1 MSSPSHVSPPLFATS
16 AEPAQAARAV
26 AGELA
31 ARTSFSPMGTLS
43 GVNDPLIRPH
53 WSTDGRWLA
62 APSQAGTIAVW
73 DMADLA
79 LGELSFFSIYARVVS
94 GGEPAPVALTPVH
107 VPRVGFAFS
116 AGARILY
123 LPVDD
128 DQAASLLGEHDGD
141 ITALASNHRYVASL
155 GADTLRIW
163 DPLASSMQRTS
174 AAFALDRPGCR
185 DLAWATGSDRI
196 AVAGDGGVTI
206 FDPRQPD
213 APVYVGIDDAV
224 GCLAWSARGNVLAAG
239 TRGGDIYVWERE
251 SGHARAWHGHLAP
264 VSGLAFSCDGT
275 LLASTSATGDMLIW
289 TVTDGSK
296 RHEIP
301 EEVSALGR
309 APSTGLAFHP
319 RANVLATID
328 SYDQLTVRLWSA
340 RVDESRTRVP
350 DRAEPGAPEHV
361 GDDSGHGAGG
371 DAGHGAGGDAGR
383 DAGHGVAHAGAM
395 PERKRRGVRWQH
407 AAPLLEPGR
416 AARAP
421 AGSERRGRG
430 LRWQHVAPAAVDV
443 DRESSSRISVP
454 ASAARDPAT
463 PVEID
468 AEALRAHVAATGLLQ
483 PARVTM
489 QIAAALNAGKHV
501 LLLGPPGTGKTTLAR
516 AVADFAA
523 RAGLCGTPLSTA
535 ASAEWTPRDT
545 IGGLVPH
552 TDHGLGFS
560 PGLILRAMSAG
571 RWLVIDA
578 LDRADCEGAFG
589 DLLTVMAGH
598 PVELPYHVAGVPV
611 RILPHRRGADDFPGT
626 LAGDLGAYVIHPN
639 WRLLATVNVAGH
651 PRTSPLS
658 PVLMRHFAVIDVLP
672 PDPPLFRQLVDR
684 WLADAGSDLPTA
696 LGAGLNA
703 ALKRLLSPD
712 MPLIRRRPLGPAVV
726 RDMIEYVVERA
737 HEPGPGRRPARRGV
751 PGPRRR
757 PARGPGTRRPPG
769 HPPPP
774 HHRGVPGHA
783 RGPPAR
789 RAHAR
794 PAPGDSLGR
803 LVGLVRQ

>member
-1 MSSPSHVSPPLFATS
+1 MSSPSHVPPPLFATS

-43 GVNDPLIRPH
+43 GISDPLIRPH

-79 LGELSFFSIYARVVS
+79 LGELSFFSIYARVISS
-94 GGEPAPVALTPVH
+94 GESGPVALTPVH

-123 LPVDD
+123 VPVDD

-141 ITALASNHRYVASL
+141 ITALGSNHRYVASL

-206 FDPRQPD
+206 FDPRHPG
-213 APVYVGIDDAV
+213 APVHVGIDDAV

-239 TRGGDIYVWERE
+239 THGGDIYVWERE
-251 SGHARAWHGHLAP
+251 SGRAHAWHGHVAP
-264 VSGLAFSCDGT
+264 VSGVAFSCDGT
-275 LLASTSATGDMLIW
+275 LLASTSASGDMLIW
-289 TVTDGSK
+289 TVADGSK

-350 DRAEPGAPEHV
+350 DPAGPGIPEDAGARP
-361 GDDSGHGAGG
+361 GDDGAGDG
-371 DAGHGAGGDAGR
+371 DAR
-383 DAGHGVAHAGAM
+383 VAAT
-395 PERKRRGVRWQH
+395 PERDRPGVRWQH
-407 AAPLLEPGR
+407 VAPLLEPGR
-416 AARAP
+416 AARPP
-421 AGSERRGRG
+421 AGNERGGRG

-463 PVEID
+463 PVEIA
-468 AEALRAHVAATGLLQ
+468 AEDLRAHVAATGLLQ

-501 LLLGPPGTGKTTLAR
+501 LLLGLPGTGKTTLAR

-535 ASAEWTPRDT
+535 ASAEWTPRD
-545 IGGLVPH
+545 ILGGPVPLER
-552 TDHGLGFS
+552 HGAGRGPATGFA

-578 LDRADCEGAFG
+578 LDRADCEAAFG

-598 PVELPYHVAGVPV
+598 PVELPYQVAGVPV

-639 WRLLATVNVAGH
+639 WRLLATVNVAGQ

-658 PVLMRHFAVIDVLP
+658 PVLMRHFAVIDVP
-672 PDPPLFRQLVDR
+672 PPEPPLFRQLVDR
-684 WLADAGSDLPTA
+684 WLADAGSGLPA
-696 LGAGLNA
+696 GLGAGLGA
-703 ALKRLLSPD
+703 AFERLLSPD
-712 MPLIRRRPLGPAVV
+712 MPLMRRRPLGPAVV
-726 RDMIEYVVERA
+726 HDMIAYVVERA
-737 HEPGPGRRPARRGV
+737 RMGPEPADALLGEAFLAHGAAQLEGLGRDDLLAIHRHLTTAV
-751 PGPRRR
+751 F
-757 PARGPGTRRPPG
+757 PGTPAARLLDARMRAL
-769 HPPPP
+769 HPEIPS
-774 HHRGVPGHA
+774 GA
-783 RGPPAR
+783 WS
-789 RAHAR
+789 
-794 PAPGDSLGR
+794 DW
-803 LVGLVRQ
+803 

>member
-1 MSSPSHVSPPLFATS
+1 MSSPPHVPPPPLFATS
-16 AEPAQAARAV
+16 AEPAKAARAV
-26 AGELA
+26 TGELT

-43 GVNDPLIRPH
+43 GVSDPLIRPH

-62 APSQAGTIAVW
+62 APSHGGTIAVW

-79 LGELSFFSIYARVVS
+79 LGELSFFSIYARVIS
-94 GGEPAPVALTPVH
+94 TGEPAPVALTPVH

-123 LPVDD
+123 VPVDD

-141 ITALASNHRYVASL
+141 VTALASNHRYVASL

-174 AAFALDRPGCR
+174 AAVALDRPGCR

-206 FDPRQPD
+206 FDPRHPG
-213 APVYVGIDDAV
+213 APVHVGIDDAV
-224 GCLAWSARGNVLAAG
+224 GCLSWSARGNVLAAG

-264 VSGLAFSCDGT
+264 VSGVAFSCDGT
-275 LLASTSATGDMLIW
+275 LLASTSASGDMLIW
-289 TVTDGSK
+289 TVADGSK

-301 EEVSALGR
+301 EEVSAPGR

-340 RVDESRTRVP
+340 RVDEGRTRVP
-350 DRAEPGAPEHV
+350 APAEPAAPDGPE
-361 GDDSGHGAGG
+361 D
-371 DAGHGAGGDAGR
+371 
-383 DAGHGVAHAGAM
+383 HAGADGDRAGADGDAAAT
-395 PERKRRGVRWQH
+395 PEGDRPSVRWQH
-407 AAPLLEPGR
+407 AAPVTEPGH

-421 AGSERRGRG
+421 AGGARRGRG
-430 LRWQHVAPAAVDV
+430 LSWQHVAPVDV

-454 ASAARDPAT
+454 ASASRYPAA
-463 PVEID
+463 PVDIA
-468 AEALRAHVAATGLLQ
+468 AEALREHVAATGLLQ
-483 PARVTM
+483 PARVYL

-516 AVADFAA
+516 AVADYAA

-578 LDRADCEGAFG
+578 LDRADCEAAFG

-598 PVELPYHVAGVPV
+598 PVELPYQVAGVPV
-611 RILPHRRGADDFPGT
+611 RILPHLRGAGDFPGT

-639 WRLLATVNVAGH
+639 WRLLATVNVAGQ
-651 PRTSPLS
+651 PRTFPLS
-658 PVLMRHFAVIDVLP
+658 PVLMRHFAVIDVPP
-672 PDPPLFRQLVDR
+672 PDPDLFRQLVDL
-684 WLADAGSDLPTA
+684 WLAGAGSALPA
-696 LGAGLNA
+696 AAGAGLAA
-703 ALKRLLSPD
+703 ALDRLLSPD
-712 MPLIRRRPLGPAVV
+712 MPLMRRRPLGPAVV
-726 RDMIEYVVERA
+726 RDMIAYVVERA
-737 HEPGPGRRPARRGV
+737 RMSPDAGDALLGEAFLAHGAAQLEGLGRDDLLAIHRHLTAAV
-751 PGPRRR
+751 F
-757 PARGPGTRRPPG
+757 PGTVAARLLDARMRAL
-769 HPPPP
+769 HPEIPSS
-774 HHRGVPGHA
+774 A
-783 RGPPAR
+783 WS
-789 RAHAR
+789 
-794 PAPGDSLGR
+794 DW
-803 LVGLVRQ
+803 